1 MNQPLDI
8 PTDVRMMNLLTQW
21 LLGALAL
28 ILLWAL
34 LNWLTRLP
42 QFAIAGVT
50 VRGDSAHNNSL
61 TLRANVV
68 PRLSGNFFTLDL
80 ARARALFESVPW
92 VRSASVQREFP
103 NRLRVTLQEHQA
115 VALWGAD
122 DESRLVNSYGEVFEA
137 NPGEAEGED
146 LPRLIGPEGQ
156 AALVLAMHRSLKE
169 LVRPLDAEL
178 TQLELTRGGAWR
190 ATLDNGAAIELG
202 RGEIAELMARVHRFA
217 ATLTQAAARHGRKP
231 DALESADLRYE
242 QGYALRLRGVATG
255 EQAVRD
261 ANKASKA
268 NKAAGARQPTPQR
281 Q

>member
-1 MNQPLDI
+1 MNHSLDM
-8 PTDVRMMNLLTQW
+8 PADVRLMHSITQW

-34 LNWLTRLP
+34 LNWLARLP
-42 QFAIAGVT
+42 QFAIAGIT
-50 VRGDSAHNNSL
+50 VRGDVAHNNAL

-80 ARARALFESVPW
+80 ARARTLFESVPW

-115 VALWGAD
+115 AALWGAE
-122 DESRLVNSYGEVFEA
+122 DESRLVNSHGEVFEA
-137 NPGEAEGED
+137 NPGEAESED
-146 LPRLIGPEGQ
+146 LPRLIGPDGQ
-156 AALVLAMHRSLKE
+156 AALVLAMYRSLKD
-169 LVRPLDAEL
+169 LVRPIEAEL
-178 TQLELTRGGAWR
+178 VQIELSGGGAWR
-190 ATLDNGAAIELG
+190 AALDNGAVIELG
-202 RGEIAELMARVHRFA
+202 RGETHDLAARLHRFTS
-217 ATLTQAAARHGRKP
+217 TLTQVAARHGRRP
-231 DALESADLRYE
+231 GALESADLRYE

-261 ANKASKA
+261 AA
-268 NKAAGARQPTPQR
+268 KAAKAVGARQPTPQR